1 QFHVDGLSPA
11 TLCAIVLEI
20 ISGILNVFT
29 SSLRAQSSPP
39 AKGGSTYTR
48 EAQLNG
54 VSAVAHLPSN
64 EHEPRSTTT
73 AMEVPSPV
81 GPVKVVGR
89 YRRRSPNV
97 AGTSVLVRLV
107 WVQPA
112 ASRAAAKKCTSTM
125 ILILQCIY
133 DFPGISPQ
141 ANPPIGRCSL

>member
-1 QFHVDGLSPA
+1 
-11 TLCAIVLEI
+11 
-20 ISGILNVFT
+20 ISGIVTFFT
-29 SSLRAQSSPP
+29 SPLRARSEPP
-39 AKGGSTYTR
+39 AKGGSTSTR
-48 EAQLNG
+48 ETPLSG
-54 VSAVAHLPSN
+54 VSAVADLPSN
-64 EHEPRSTTT
+64 KKEQRSSTS
-73 AMEVPSPV
+73 AMEVPAPV
-81 GPVKVVGR
+81 VPVKVVDR

-125 ILILQCIY
+125 ILILQWIY